1 MKMDSIVIYWKDG
14 TMTYSVNGQIITT
27 TNKYEH

>member
-27 TNKYEH
+27 NKYES